1 MHDASTRCREPE
13 SPDEI
18 SLIRPDDWHVH
29 FRDGRVLADVVPASA
44 ARFARAVAMP
54 NLLPPVATTG
64 TAIAYRD
71 RILAAAP
78 PGVVFEPLMTL
89 YLTDDTGVSEI
100 RRAAASGKVIGVK
113 LYPAGATTNSAH
125 GVTDLGR
132 CDATLDAMQECG
144 LALMVHGEA
153 VEADVDVF
161 DRERVFIERT
171 LATLV
176 DRFPGLK
183 VVLEHVTTA
192 VGVEFI
198 RGARDGVAATITAHH
213 LLLNRNAIFEGGLR
227 PHHYCLPV
235 LKRERHRAA
244 LVAAATGGEARFF
257 LGTDSAPHPR
267 HAKETSCGCAGL
279 YTAHAGIE
287 LYAEAFD
294 RAGAL
299 DALEAFASR
308 NGPAF
313 YGLEPNHE
321 RITLRRKPWTVPE
334 TMPMGG
340 DILVP
345 FRAGSRVAWSLAP

>member
-1 MHDASTRCREPE
+1 M
-13 SPDEI
+13 DEI
-18 SLIRPDDWHVH
+18 TLIRPDDWHAH
-29 FRDGRVLADVVPASA
+29 FRDGAVLADVVPASA

-54 NLLPPVATTG
+54 NLVPPVTT
-64 TAIAYRD
+64 TAQALAYRD

-78 PGVVFEPLMTL
+78 RGSGFEPLMTL
-89 YLTDDTGVSEI
+89 YLTDDTRAEEI
-100 RRAAASGKVIGVK
+100 RRAAASRRVLGVK

-125 GVTDLGR
+125 GVTDLDR
-132 CDATLDAMQECG
+132 CEPALEAMQECG
-144 LALMVHGEA
+144 LALMIHGE
-153 VEADVDVF
+153 VVGEEIDVF

-171 LATLV
+171 LGRLV
-176 DRFPGLK
+176 ERFPALK

-192 VGVEFI
+192 DGVAFV

-213 LLLNRNAIFEGGLR
+213 LLLNRNALFEGGLR

-244 LVAAATGGEARFF
+244 LVEAATSGKGRFF

-267 HAKETSCGCAGL
+267 HAKESACGCAGL

-299 DALEAFASR
+299 GALEAFASR

-313 YGLEPNHE
+313 YGLAPNRE
-321 RITLRRKPWTVPE
+321 TITLRREFWTVPDE
-334 TMPMGG
+334 LPMG
-340 DILVP
+340 DDVLVP
-345 FRAGSRVAWSLAP
+345 FRAGGGVAWRIVS

>member
-1 MHDASTRCREPE
+1 MRDASTHGRKPE
-13 SPDEI
+13 SLDEVG
-18 SLIRPDDWHVH
+18 LIRPDDWHAH
-29 FRDGRVLADVVPASA
+29 FRDGTVLADVVPASA

-54 NLLPPVATTG
+54 NLLPPVTTTG
-64 TAIAYRD
+64 AALAYRD

-78 PGVVFEPLMTL
+78 RGVAFEPLMTL
-89 YLTDDTGVSEI
+89 YLTDDTGADEVH
-100 RRAAASGKVIGVK
+100 RAAASGKVIGVK
-113 LYPAGATTNSAH
+113 LYPAGATTHSAY
-125 GVTDLGR
+125 GVTDVGR
-132 CDATLDAMQECG
+132 CDAALDAMQECG
-144 LALMVHGEA
+144 LALMVHGEV

-192 VGVEFI
+192 DGVEFV

-235 LKRERHRAA
+235 LKREHHRTA

-299 DALEAFASR
+299 GALEAFASR

-313 YGLEPNHE
+313 YGLEPNRE
-321 RITLRRKPWTVPE
+321 RITLCRKPWTVPD

-340 DILVP
+340 DVLVP